1 MDCAR
6 RFAPLQRNCWR
17 NVSEETIVEMGSYS
31 WLIFALGTV
40 VTWGLYGIFL
50 HSGQVGMQDPD
61 NGRYKAFLFVGVAY
75 FLTAVLAPL
84 AILIVRGSDWT
95 FPGKGLWLSL
105 VAGILG
111 AIGAFFVLLSLGAL
125 FAQGNKSAPAIVMSI
140 IFAGAPVVNAIVS
153 LAMHPPAG
161 GLSSIRW
168 QFALGI
174 LMAAFGGFLVTKFK
188 PAPGPGPAKKATVSE
203 TSESA

>member
-1 MDCAR
+1 M
-6 RFAPLQRNCWR
+6 Q
-17 NVSEETIVEMGSYS
+17 SYS

-50 HSGQVGMQDPD
+50 HMGQVGMADPG

-84 AILIVRGSDWT
+84 LILIVRGSDWN

-105 VAGILG
+105 IAGILG

-125 FAQGNKSAPAIVMSI
+125 FAQGNKSAPAVVMSI
-140 IFAGAPVVNAIVS
+140 IFAGAPIVNAVVS
-153 LAMHPPAG
+153 MVMHPPAG
-161 GLSSIRW
+161 GLAGMRW
-168 QFALGI
+168 QFVLGI
-174 LMAAFGGFLVTKFK
+174 VMAAAGGYLVVKFK
-188 PAPGPGPAKKATVSE
+188 PDPAPVQKVAKVVDAGTKA
-203 TSESA
+203 

>member
-1 MDCAR
+1 
-6 RFAPLQRNCWR
+6 
-17 NVSEETIVEMGSYS
+17 MGNYS
-31 WLIFALGTV
+31 WLVFAIGTV

-50 HSGQVGMQDPD
+50 HSGQMGMNDPV
-61 NGRYKAFLFVGVAY
+61 NGRFKAFLFVGVAY

-84 AILIVRGSDWT
+84 VILMVRGSDWH

-105 VAGILG
+105 LAGTLG

-153 LAMHPPAG
+153 VVMHPPTG
-161 GLSSIRW
+161 GISGVRW
-168 QFALGI
+168 QFVAGI
-174 LMAAFGGFLVTKFK
+174 LMAALGGYMVTKFK
-188 PAPGPGPAKKATVSE
+188 PTPGAPKKVAME
-203 TSESA
+203 NRR

>member
-1 MDCAR
+1 
-6 RFAPLQRNCWR
+6 
-17 NVSEETIVEMGSYS
+17 
-31 WLIFALGTV
+31 
-40 VTWGLYGIFL
+40 
-50 HSGQVGMQDPD
+50 MQDPV

-84 AILIVRGSDWT
+84 LILVVRGSDWQ

-105 VAGILG
+105 LAGILG

-153 LAMHPPAG
+153 LTMHPPAG
-161 GLSSIRW
+161 GFGALRW
-168 QFALGI
+168 QFILGI
-174 LMAAFGGFLVTKFK
+174 MMAAFGGFLVTKFK
-188 PAPGPGPAKKATVSE
+188 PNPAPPAKKVAVE
-203 TSESA
+203 KHN